1 MTGVGNCFE
10 IAGVAPVERQF
21 STGAAGVL
29 VISSSI
35 PIYLIMGGREL
46 RGRLED
52 A

>member
-1 MTGVGNCFE
+1 MTGVGKCFE
-10 IAGVAPVERQF
+10 ITGVAPVENWR

-29 VISSSI
+29 VISNSI
-35 PIYLIMGGREL
+35 PVYLIMRGREL